1 MTGEVLAADEA
12 VKAIQDNADR
22 LGLLWQIRFGTVT
35 VGSDPA
41 AVTVVMDADT
51 VTINAVSLIGVMG
64 FGARVAVIQ
73 VPPTVNYVISRLGVA
88 VASNSESINEV
99 MGADTTT
106 SATYVNLA
114 APSSLTFVKRN
125 DDTRLYCDLNLI
137 VSATVAAARAD
148 FAIEV
153 DGTDY
158 DIIAFFISGISVN
171 QSVSGVLHI
180 PGAAAGGPPA
190 GTYTVQ
196 VRWKRGSGVGTLS
209 VGTPNR
215 ISFSVFEVA

>member
-35 VGSDPA
+35 IGSDPA
-41 AVTVVMDADT
+41 AVQVVMDADT
-51 VTINAVSLIGVMG
+51 VPITAVSLIGVMG

-73 VPPTVNYVISRLGVA
+73 VPPTVNYVIGRLGVS
-88 VASNSESINEV
+88 VPSNSESINDV

-106 SATYVNLA
+106 SAAYVNLA
-114 APSSLTFVKRN
+114 APSSLTFTKRN
-125 DDTRLYCDLNLI
+125 DDTRLYCDLNVV

-153 DGTDY
+153 DGTDN
-158 DIIAFFISGISVN
+158 DIIAFFISGITVN

-180 PGAAAGGPPA
+180 SNVAA

-215 ISFSVFEVA
+215 LSLGVFEVA